1 MMKKSRELLG
11 SLAYILVMFGGI
23 VFAVWAASKL

>member
-1 MMKKSRELLG
+1 MTRKAIELLS

-23 VFAVWAASKL
+23 VVAVWVASKI